1 MIRQVFSVRNAKGE
15 FFNPPFISHT
25 KGSAERTF
33 QKLVNDPQSDINQF
47 PEDYD
52 LYYVGD
58 FDDTKGVMLPLDTP
72 EHLVKA
78 VMLHG
83 KQN

>member
-1 MIRQVFSVRNAKGE
+1 MIRQMFSVRNAKGE

-33 QKLVNDPQSDINQF
+33 QTLCNDPQSDIARY

-52 LYYVGD
+52 LYYMGD
-58 FDDTKGVMLPLDTP
+58 FDDIKGTMIPLDTP

-78 VMLHG
+78 VQLI
-83 KQN
+83 KKR